1 MLRRMNV
8 AMLLADADSVAD
20 GHPDLLGGGRNITGP
35 RAWHGQSCAELEA
48 RLALLS
54 VPWQGIAA
62 RRWGGV

>member
-1 MLRRMNV
+1 MNV
-8 AMLLADADSVAD
+8 AMLLAGADSVAD
-20 GHPDLLGGGRNITGP
+20 GNLDLLGGGWHITGP

-48 RLALLS
+48 RLALLP